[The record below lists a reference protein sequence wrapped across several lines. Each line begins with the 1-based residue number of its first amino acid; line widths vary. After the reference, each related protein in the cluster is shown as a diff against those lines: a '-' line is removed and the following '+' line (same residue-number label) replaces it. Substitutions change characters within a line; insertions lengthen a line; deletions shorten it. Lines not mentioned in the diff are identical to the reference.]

1 MENILELI
9 DVEKNYRDFSLNHVT
24 FALPKGSIMGF
35 VGANGA
41 GKSTTIKLILNIIR
55 RDGGEIFVFGKDNI
69 EKEQEVKREIGLV
82 MDDCSFHDALNAKD
96 VSGILAGVY
105 SNFDKKQF
113 FSYLDRFRIQPNKKI
128 KDYSRGMKMKLSIA
142 TALSHHAKLLIMDEP
157 TSGLDP
163 IVRSEILDLFLE
175 FIQDE
180 EHGVLLSS
188 HITSDLE
195 KICDYI
201 TFIDNGSIVL
211 SEEKDVILD
220 HYGIIKGGREAFKK
234 IDERDIIGK
243 KSTSLNCEAL
253 VRDRVQ
259 MKHKYPDLLIE
270 PAQIE
275 DIMVFI
281 RRGQEA

>member
-1 MENILELI
+1 MENILEVI
-9 DVEKNYRDFSLNHVT
+9 DVEKNFRDFSLSHVT
-24 FALPKGSIMGF
+24 FSLPKGSIMGF

-41 GKSTTIKLILNIIR
+41 GKSTTIKLILNVIR
-55 RDGGEIFVFGKDNI
+55 RDGGEIRVFGKDNLQNELEI
-69 EKEQEVKREIGLV
+69 KQNIGLV
-82 MDDCSFHDALNAKD
+82 MDDCSFHDSLNAQD
-96 VSGILAGVY
+96 VASILAGVY
-105 SNFDKKQF
+105 PNFDKKQF
-113 FSYLDRFRIQPNKKI
+113 YSYLDRFRIQTKKKI
-128 KDYSRGMKMKLSIA
+128 KDYSRGMKMKLSIT
-142 TALSHHAKLLIMDEP
+142 TALSHQAKLLIMDEP

-163 IVRSEILDLFLE
+163 IVRSEILDLFLD

-180 EHGVLLSS
+180 NHGVLLSS

-201 TFIDNGSIVL
+201 TFIDNGSIVI

-220 HYGIIKGGREAFKK
+220 HYGIIKGGREAFQKV
-234 IDERDIIGK
+234 DERDIIGT
-243 KSTSLNCEAL
+243 KSTTLNCEAL

-259 MKHKYPDLLIE
+259 MKRKYPDLLVE

-281 RRGQEA
+281 RRGQEV